1 MIAVSHTGI
10 CVSSIDVSA
19 SFYCGAL
26 GFTMGKLFTT
36 GGELAPLLGI
46 DGDLEFQCQFVSKDG
61 FLLELLQFN
70 IPGHIG
76 SATARPMNKLGFTH
90 LSFRVDQIDPIA
102 AKVVEY
108 GGAMLESSR
117 TSRPM
122 PGGYTEEV
130 IFCTDPDGTRIELMM
145 IPNSVQFI

>member
-1 MIAVSHTGI
+1 MISVSHTGI

-19 SFYCGAL
+19 KFYCDVF

-46 DGDLEFQCQFVSKDG
+46 DGDLEFRCQFVAKDG
-61 FLLELLQFN
+61 LLLELLQFN
-70 IPGHIG
+70 VPGYIG
-76 SATARPMNKLGFTH
+76 SATTRPMNKLGFTH

-102 AKVVEY
+102 AKVIEY
-108 GGAMLESSR
+108 GGAVLESTR
-117 TSRPM
+117 TKRLM
-122 PGGYTEEV
+122 PGDYTEEV

-145 IPNSVQFI
+145 IPNDVRFI